1 MNHLQELLNAFGN
14 DLDYLGHVVKHWP
27 DYAIAE
33 RLGLRPLWTQT
44 EDGKR
49 FFRKLRKDYRAAM
62 KTRTRLSPRR
72 S

>member
-1 MNHLQELLNAFGN
+1 MNSLKDFLNAFDN
-14 DLDYLGHVVKHWP
+14 DLDYLDHVVKHWP

-44 EDGKR
+44 EAGKR
-49 FFRKLRKDYRAAM
+49 FFRNLRQDFRAAM
-62 KTRTRLSPRR
+62 TTQTRLSPQQ